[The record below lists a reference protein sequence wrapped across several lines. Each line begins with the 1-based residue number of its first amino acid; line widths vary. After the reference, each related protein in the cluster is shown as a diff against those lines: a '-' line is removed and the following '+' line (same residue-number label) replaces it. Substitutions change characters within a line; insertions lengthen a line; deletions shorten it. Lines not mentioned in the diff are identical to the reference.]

1 MAVEFVVLVDV
12 YVVVVDVQVDDVVV
26 VDVLVDDVD
35 VVVVGDGVLVEE
47 NHVLPALKII

>member
-12 YVVVVDVQVDDVVV
+12 YVVVV

-35 VVVVGDGVLVEE
+35 VVFVGDGALVVE